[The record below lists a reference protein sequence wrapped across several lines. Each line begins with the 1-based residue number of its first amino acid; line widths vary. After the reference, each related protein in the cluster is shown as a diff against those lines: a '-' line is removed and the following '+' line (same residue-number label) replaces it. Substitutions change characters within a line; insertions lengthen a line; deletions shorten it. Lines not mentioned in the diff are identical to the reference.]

1 MTTRL
6 LPVALA
12 LVLVLAACGSG
23 STTAGVATL
32 EGADGAA
39 ADATTTTQ
47 AGGVD
52 QEQAMLDFA
61 SCMRDNGVD
70 MQDPTVDADGN
81 VQFGGFGGGQ
91 DSSDADR
98 EKIRTAMEACRD
110 LLQGVSL
117 GRGGGNFDPTQLED
131 TMLQYAQCM
140 RDNGYDMPDPDFSSF
155 GPGNDNGGQGGGGP
169 LGSIDR
175 NDPDFQKAQEACQD
189 ILSGFGQSGAGGFR
203 GFAGGGPGGDGGA
216 PPQTN
221 NG

>member
-6 LPVALA
+6 LTVGFALS
-12 LVLVLAACGSG
+12 LVLAACARGSEP
-23 STTAGVATL
+23 AEGVATL
-32 EGADGAA
+32 EGAGTVTTDST
-39 ADATTTTQ
+39 ATTDP

-61 SCMRDNGVD
+61 ACMRDNGVD
-70 MQDPTVDADGN
+70 MQDPTVDANGN

-91 DSSDADR
+91 DASDADR
-98 EKIRTAMEACRD
+98 QNIRTAMEACRD

-117 GRGGGNFDPTQLED
+117 GRGGDNFDPTQLED

-155 GPGNDNGGQGGGGP
+155 GPGSDNGGQGGGGP
-169 LGSIDR
+169 FGSIDR
-175 NDPDFQKAQEACQD
+175 NDPDFQTAQAACQG
-189 ILSGFGQSGAGGFR
+189 ILSGFGPG
-203 GFAGGGPGGDGGA
+203 GGGPGGFARGGAGGA
-216 PPQTN
+216 PPQTD